1 MSEIRSV
8 NAKAFARFGMFVLAL
23 SLVSLSILALPTPS
37 NAASEQYCRTLV
49 NANAYCGAE
58 PWQRGYSL
66 NVVFYPGA
74 GSVSVCEKVMGPD
87 YTPVISL
94 RCGNGYANSGNDTV
108 GWTQWGLRLKCG
120 NNSNNRH
127 TLNCRGDY

>member
-1 MSEIRSV
+1 MFESHST
-8 NAKAFARFGMFVLAL
+8 KGQTFARAGAVALAL
-23 SLVSLSILALPTPS
+23 SVISLAFLAFPNTS
-37 NAASEQYCRTLV
+37 NALTEQYCRVLV
-49 NANAYCGAE
+49 NAHTYCGDE
-58 PWQRGYSL
+58 PWQRGYNL

-94 RCGNGYANSGNDTV
+94 RCGNGYANSANDTV
-108 GWTQWGLRLKCG
+108 GWTHYGLRLKCG